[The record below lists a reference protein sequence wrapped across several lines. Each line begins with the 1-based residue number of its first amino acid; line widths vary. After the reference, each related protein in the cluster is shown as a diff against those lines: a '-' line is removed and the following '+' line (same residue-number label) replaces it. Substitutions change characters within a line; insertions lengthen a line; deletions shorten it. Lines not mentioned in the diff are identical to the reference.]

1 MNCLLLFS
9 PAKLKLAAAKD
20 FHYLNQSGC
29 IQVPKINDAE
39 EFEKIRVFDLYSFF
53 RHHLKLFLT
62 FPMSL
67 GCHEGA
73 QVRELRACHL

>member
-29 IQVPKINDAE
+29 IQVPKINDE
-39 EFEKIRVFDLYSFF
+39 EDFEKIRVLTLSFSTTF
-53 RHHLKLFLT
+53 EAFSHLSNVIRL
-62 FPMSL
+62 P
-67 GCHEGA
+67 
-73 QVRELRACHL
+73 